1 MVALHV
7 LNFSWCYR
15 TGDVQ
20 TTWIQSSVGPHVP
33 NARNIGEGGG
43 SRCRDAAGSVRVH
56 VTKLPRIVRHHR
68 QGSCHGGTTGRTT
81 INSTA
86 HTHTMHLSRV
96 ERHTEKERQGH
107 HQQSS
112 ISFLLDGGGGGSS
125 VVEGGGFV
133 HPASCSC
140 VSFVAVVV
148 RFFRCFRRSTK
159 LILYM

>member
-1 MVALHV
+1 MYYVVALHV

-20 TTWIQSSVGPHVP
+20 TTWIQSSVGPAVP

-68 QGSCHGGTTGRTT
+68 QGSCHIGGTTGRTT

-86 HTHTMHLSRV
+86 RTRTMHLSRV
-96 ERHTEKERQGH
+96 ERHTEKERKGH
-107 HQQSS
+107 HQQS
-112 ISFLLDGGGGGSS
+112 ISFLLDGGGGGGGSS
-125 VVEGGGFV
+125 FV
-133 HPASCSC
+133 
-140 VSFVAVVV
+140 VAVVV
-148 RFFRCFRRSTK
+148 PFFRCFDFRRN
-159 LILYM
+159 